1 MERIMN
7 NKIFSRIE
15 ASEPDMIELE
25 SLLTSIPALA
35 PESGGQ
41 GELAKA
47 EALEAWLRKK
57 GITDLVRMDAR
68 DPRVASGIRPN
79 ILATIPG
86 KDDLARLWIM
96 THLDV
101 VPEGERS
108 LWKTDPWKVVV
119 REGAVIGRGV
129 EDNQQG
135 VVSSIFAALAFVEE
149 GIVPART
156 IKLLFV
162 ADEEV
167 GSRFGIQHLLDGFSL
182 FRKED
187 LIIVPDSGCDDGSEI
202 EVAEKN
208 ICWLKVTTKGKQTHA
223 AMPDKGAN
231 AFLAASD
238 LAVRLHNLE
247 KNVFTARDSLFEPDR
262 TTINPTKK
270 EANVPNVNTI
280 PGEDVFCVDMRIL
293 PQYPVAEVLARAR
306 QEAAAVEKEYGVSIL
321 FDILQSNESRATPAD
336 SPIVGRLAGAVER
349 VYGVKARA
357 IGVGGGTVGAYL
369 RKAGFDC
376 VVWSKMRE
384 TAHQPNEYA
393 LIANIVGDAKVFAS
407 LAME

>member
-1 MERIMN
+1 MEDR
-7 NKIFSRIE
+7 IFSRIE
-15 ASEPDMIELE
+15 ASGNGIVELE

-57 GITDLVRMDAR
+57 GITDLVRMDAS

-86 KDDLARLWIM
+86 RSDQARLWIM

-119 REGAVIGRGV
+119 RDGAVIGRGV

-135 VVSSIFAALAFVEE
+135 LVSSVFAALAFVEE
-149 GIVPART
+149 GVVPART

-167 GSRFGIQHLLDGFSL
+167 GSKHGIQHLLSNYSL
-182 FRKED
+182 FRADD
-187 LIIVPDSGCDDGSEI
+187 LIVVPDSGCEDGSEI

-208 ICWLKVTTKGKQTHA
+208 ICWLKVTTKGRQSHA

-231 AFLAASD
+231 AFLAACD
-238 LAVRLHNLE
+238 LAVRLHDLE
-247 KNVFTARDSLFEPDR
+247 KTVFTGRDSLFEPDR

-293 PQYPVAEVLARAR
+293 PQYPVAEVLDRARA
-306 QEAAAVEKEYGVSIL
+306 EADGIEKKYGVKVIFEIIQSNESKATPADAPIVGALSAAVEK
-321 FDILQSNESRATPAD
+321 
-336 SPIVGRLAGAVER
+336 

-376 VVWSKMRE
+376 VVWSRMLE
-384 TAHQPNEYA
+384 MAHQPNEYA
-393 LIANIVGDAKVFAS
+393 LIANIKGDAKVFAAM
-407 LAME
+407 AME

>member
-1 MERIMN
+1 MEDR
-7 NKIFSRIE
+7 IFSRIE
-15 ASEPDMIELE
+15 ASGNGIIELE

-57 GITDLVRMDAR
+57 GITDLVRMDAS

-86 KDDLARLWIM
+86 RSDQARLWIM

-119 REGAVIGRGV
+119 RDGAVIGRGV

-135 VVSSIFAALAFVEE
+135 LVSSVFAALAFVEE
-149 GIVPART
+149 VVVPART

-167 GSRFGIQHLLDGFSL
+167 GSKHGIQHLLSNYSL
-182 FRKED
+182 FRADD
-187 LIIVPDSGCDDGSEI
+187 LIVVPDSGCEDGSEI

-208 ICWLKVTTKGKQTHA
+208 ICWLKVTTKGRQSHA

-231 AFLAASD
+231 AFLAACD
-238 LAVRLHNLE
+238 LAVRLHDLE
-247 KNVFTARDSLFEPDR
+247 KTVFTGRDSLFEPDR

-293 PQYPVAEVLARAR
+293 PQYPVAEVLDRARA
-306 QEAAAVEKEYGVSIL
+306 EADGIEKKYGVKVI
-321 FDILQSNESRATPAD
+321 FEIIQSNESRATPAD
-336 SPIVGRLAGAVER
+336 APIVGALSAAVEK

-376 VVWSKMRE
+376 VVWSRMLE
-384 TAHQPNEYA
+384 MAHQPNEYA
-393 LIANIVGDAKVFAS
+393 LIANIKGDAKVFAAM
-407 LAME
+407 AME

>member
-1 MERIMN
+1 MEDR
-7 NKIFSRIE
+7 IFSRIE
-15 ASEPDMIELE
+15 ASGNGIVELE

-57 GITDLVRMDAR
+57 GITDLVRMDAS

-86 KDDLARLWIM
+86 RSDQARLWIM

-119 REGAVIGRGV
+119 RDGAVIGRGV

-135 VVSSIFAALAFVEE
+135 LVSSVFAALAFVEE
-149 GIVPART
+149 GVVPART

-167 GSRFGIQHLLDGFSL
+167 GSKHGIQHLLSNYSL
-182 FRKED
+182 FRADD
-187 LIIVPDSGCDDGSEI
+187 LIVVPDSGCEDGSEI

-208 ICWLKVTTKGKQTHA
+208 ICWLKVTTKGRQSHA
-223 AMPDKGAN
+223 AMPDKSAN
-231 AFLAASD
+231 AFLAACD
-238 LAVRLHNLE
+238 LAVRLHDLE
-247 KNVFTARDSLFEPDR
+247 KTVFTGRDSLFEPDR

-293 PQYPVAEVLARAR
+293 PQYPVAEVLDRARA
-306 QEAAAVEKEYGVSIL
+306 EADGIEKKYGVKVIFEIIQSNESKATPADAPIVGALSAAVEK
-321 FDILQSNESRATPAD
+321 
-336 SPIVGRLAGAVER
+336 

-376 VVWSKMRE
+376 VVWSRMLE
-384 TAHQPNEYA
+384 MAHQPNEYA
-393 LIANIVGDAKVFAS
+393 LIANIKGDAKVFAAM
-407 LAME
+407 AME